1 MNKNIVKVGNVS
13 VGNSQA
19 GSVYGS
25 GGAFPTLCAGTH
37 GYAMGYILER
47 KKKYEN

>member
-25 GGAFPTLCAGTH
+25 GGHFQH
-37 GYAMGYILER
+37 YVLER
-47 KKKYEN
+47 TVTQWDIF

>member
-1 MNKNIVKVGNVS
+1 MNKNIIKVGNVS

-25 GGAFPTLCAGTH
+25 WGGHFQH
-37 GYAMGYILER
+37 YALER
-47 KKKYEN
+47 TVTQWDIF